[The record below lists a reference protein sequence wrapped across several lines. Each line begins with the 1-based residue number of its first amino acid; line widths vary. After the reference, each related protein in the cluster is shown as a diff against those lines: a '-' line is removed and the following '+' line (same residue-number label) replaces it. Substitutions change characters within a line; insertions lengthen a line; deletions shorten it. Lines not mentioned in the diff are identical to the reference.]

1 MLILLLRCVDYW
13 LISEDPRYACI
24 SHIMDASAIM
34 NLERI
39 VRRLHSWI
47 DGGMLS
53 ATTADFPQYK
63 ARIIWASFSKYLL
76 SSIFILACVRFWV
89 LAYLSCKPRKKE
101 WRQQQRQQE
110 DLEEDSGSTK
120 A

>member
-1 MLILLLRCVDYW
+1 LNPVGRKDDCNDYLL
-13 LISEDPRYACI
+13 
-24 SHIMDASAIM
+24 DASAILS
-34 NLERI
+34 LEGL
-39 VRRLHSWI
+39 VSCLHSWI

-53 ATTADFPQYK
+53 ATTDDFPQYSSL
-63 ARIIWASFSKYLL
+63 IIWASFSKYLL